1 LNIQDQALDTRITNT
16 SNNVI
21 SYLNTQDQS
30 LDTRITNTSNNVVS
44 FLHDRDLATSN
55 NVIAYLNTQDQAL
68 DTRITN
74 TSNNV
79 ISYLNTQDQALDTRI
94 TNTSNNVIAYLN
106 TQNQSLDTR
115 ITNTSNN
122 VVSFLHDRDL
132 ATSNNVIAYL
142 NTQDQSLDTRITNT
156 SNNVISYLNTQDQ
169 ALDTRITNTSNNVIS
184 YLNTQDQALDTR
196 ITNTSN
202 NVISFLH
209 DRDLAT
215 SNNVISYLNTQDQ
228 ALDTKI
234 NNTSNDIVLYTNSKI
249 NSINTD
255 TLPPGTSNRFIT
267 NDVYNRN
274 ITFTG
279 DLVSSNIITSNLIV
293 RGDYSTF
300 ETTIYQTEKLEII
313 NDTTAT
319 SFTAKQMRFNQNVA
333 EFYNSNN
340 LTLLISSNANVGINK
355 SNPNSSYKL
364 DVGGIINSSGL
375 YINDVNIT
383 TTIENTSNNVIS
395 YLNTQDQTLDTRITN
410 TSNNVIS
417 YLNTQ
422 DQTLDT
428 RITNTSNNVISYL
441 NTQDQNISTIIN
453 QSYCKKTTFYF
464 TTSNS
469 YIYNGITYY
478 TYNIQLSKYIRYIQ
492 LDPNIKLYKFRI
504 HTSLFDSIF
513 NDATI
518 RECDYL
524 IMMSEINSE
533 LNVRAIGLPQD
544 TYLQKIAPWKIV
556 KTTIFDYITYISPIQ
571 NASILCTIIDEA

>member
-1 LNIQDQALDTRITNT
+1 
-16 SNNVI
+16 
-21 SYLNTQDQS
+21 
-30 LDTRITNTSNNVVS
+30 
-44 FLHDRDLATSN
+44 
-55 NVIAYLNTQDQAL
+55 
-68 DTRITN
+68 
-74 TSNNV
+74 
-79 ISYLNTQDQALDTRI
+79 
-94 TNTSNNVIAYLN
+94 
-106 TQNQSLDTR
+106 
-115 ITNTSNN
+115 
-122 VVSFLHDRDL
+122 
-132 ATSNNVIAYL
+132 VIAYL
-142 NTQDQSLDTRITNT
+142 NTQDQS
-156 SNNVISYLNTQDQ
+156 
-169 ALDTRITNTSNNVIS
+169 LDTRITNTSNNVIS

-215 SNNVISYLNTQDQ
+215 SNNVISYLNIQDQ

-234 NNTSNDIVLYTNSKI
+234 NNTSNGIVLYTNSKI

-340 LTLLISSNANVGINK
+340 LTLLISSNANIGINK

-395 YLNTQDQTLDTRITN
+395 YLNIQDQTLDTRITN

-428 RITNTSNNVISYL
+428 RITNTSNNVISYV
-441 NTQDQNISTIIN
+441 NIQDQNISTIIN

-524 IMMSEINSE
+524 IMMSERNSE

-544 TYLQKIAPWKIV
+544 TYLQKIAPWKVV